1 MSLKQYKGWLLKNG
15 GREVKSCDPIPYS
28 HRRMIKTEEKAKV
41 VASVWGTEFIQFLAM
56 LTILH

>member
-28 HRRMIKTEEKAKV
+28 HRRRIKTQEKAKV
-41 VASVWGTEFIQFLAM
+41 VTSVWGTEFIIFFATLD
-56 LTILH
+56 ILH